1 MSGVAVVVAVSR
13 QIRLC
18 PTGQVLGKKVMS
30 LYIGSEC
37 GATCRDTKGCAGWT
51 FENKEWIVNPQ
62 VREEE
67 IKPGFKAARSW
78 MLTHSSANQ
87 KV

>member
-1 MSGVAVVVAVSR
+1 MSGVAVVAVSS

-18 PTGQVLGKKVMS
+18 PARQVLGKKVMS

-37 GATCRDTKGCAGWT
+37 GATCRETKGCAGWT
-51 FENKEWIVNPQ
+51 LEGQERIVDPQ